1 LFSPSKFT
9 LQSPHL
15 ERVPLLALIVTIISV
30 YSLASVALF
39 SLVVIVAFATLIYL
53 LYPIGRSRYL
63 ELIWN
68 PDSSSIVLF
77 DEQRLPVRVEALEQV
92 IRMPVVVALKV
103 RVAARSQSDWIFCW
117 RYSCCDMDWRK
128 LQVLSKLSPL
138 YDQEL
143 IGQI

>member
-1 LFSPSKFT
+1 M
-9 LQSPHL
+9 
-15 ERVPLLALIVTIISV
+15 LALFVSTSLVYALSSIS
-30 YSLASVALF
+30 LF
-39 SLVVIVAFATLIYL
+39 SLVVITIFVTIIYL
-53 LYPIGRSRYL
+53 LYPIGRVSYQ